1 MELCFSENGVLCRTW
16 HISWI
21 YKEIRTKLKSSV
33 LVGGEGLCVCICTY
47 KYIYFL
53 KNVKVLVVVDIEFQK
68 WCFFYISV
76 SFLMLLV
83 LTTYQDGTCLAATTS
98 YWKLASKMETCQN
111 RFVAKICSLG
121 TPVNSLCCFYWPFL
135 IYLFFL
141 FDFRLLFMHCSAL
154 IM

>member
-1 MELCFSENGVLCRTW
+1 MELCFSENGGVLCRTW

-21 YKEIRTKLKSSV
+21 YKEMHTKLKSSV
-33 LVGGEGLCVCICTY
+33 LVWGGLYVCICTC
-47 KYIYFL
+47 KCIL
-53 KNVKVLVVVDIEFQK
+53 KKKVKLLVVVNAEFQK
-68 WCFFYISV
+68 WCFFHISV

-111 RFVAKICSLG
+111 RFVAKIICSLG
-121 TPVNSLCCFYWPFL
+121 TIVNSFCCFYWPLF
-135 IYLFFL
+135 IYLYFL